1 MRGIYCANAWSKRGH
16 FLPCDGIWH
25 GGCFTVGDRVKFP
38 IRVPVDEEGYRI
50 IKTKDVGRFQSA
62 RDGDHLLTEFQ
73 CPLCHFRNIYGRNP
87 RENNALDSIVMEV
100 YFPRAIVDGFWA
112 RESNTVRSN
121 RLDFEKLLRAHVKF
135 GMVRALPRLGPKP
148 LSDLAGMSCAVSF
161 LDRAQDPG
169 NNEVTLQYG
178 TARGVRTA
186 YTNLWNVSVFGE
198 NETVAVGGK
207 SKMHTT
213 TSPAMGDWYTRFD
226 KGAHKRMGDLSFQD
240 AAWSP
245 ELLIEIMAQ
254 FEIEWEELEGTV
266 MTNGT
271 RRKKEAEMIFPA
283 LMGELSYVLALRG
296 EELPL
301 MDLAGSRINSAR
313 GKVHPKIS
321 HGVVALLGR
330 FKNEIGEK
338 YHLMPVPFVT
348 NSGLKPMVWLNRM
361 LGWYEEGGIES
372 GPVFRTERGE
382 CAKYGDFEHE
392 FLTRM
397 AKVQESKPELFAK
410 PDSNVFEEYSLGR
423 SGRRSATG
431 RSLNVGLDGTIIE
444 TNNRWRVRERAK
456 GSDPNQN
463 MIQHYADVLVLLD
476 ALLAFPQAM

>member
-1 MRGIYCANAWSKRGH
+1 V
-16 FLPCDGIWH
+16 D
-25 GGCFTVGDRVKFP
+25 DRVKFP
-38 IRVPVDEEGYRI
+38 IRMPVDEEGYRI
-50 IKTKDVGRFQSA
+50 VKSKDEGRFRSG
-62 RDGDHLLTEFQ
+62 RNGDHLMTEFQ

-87 RENNALDSIVMEV
+87 RENDAMDSLVLEV
-100 YFPRAIVDGFWA
+100 YLPRAILDGFWS
-112 RESNTVRSN
+112 RESSTVNAN
-121 RLDFEKLLRAHVKF
+121 RRDFEKLIRSHTKF
-135 GMVRALPRLGPKP
+135 GMARALPKLGPKP

-169 NNEVTLQYG
+169 NNEETLQYG
-178 TARGVRTA
+178 TARGIRTA

-213 TSPAMGDWYTRFD
+213 TSPAMGDWYSRFD
-226 KGAHKRMGDLSFQD
+226 KGAHKRMGDLTFQD
-240 AAWSP
+240 SSWSP
-245 ELLIEIMAQ
+245 ELLGDVLAQ
-254 FEIEWEELEGTV
+254 FESEWGELEGTV
-266 MTNGT
+266 MTNGA
-271 RRKKEAEMIFPA
+271 RRKKESELIFPA
-283 LMGELSYVLALRG
+283 LMGELSYVLGLRG

-301 MDLAGSRINSAR
+301 MDLAGTRINTAK
-313 GKVHPKIS
+313 GKVHPRTK

-338 YHLMPVPFVT
+338 YHLMPVPMET
-348 NSGLKPMVWLNRM
+348 DSGLKPMVWLDRM
-361 LGWYEEGGIES
+361 LGWYEEAGIES
-372 GPVFRTERGE
+372 GPVFRTRRGE
-382 CAKYGDFEHE
+382 CGKYGDYEHG

-397 AKVQESKPELFAK
+397 GKVQLAKPELFAK
-410 PDSNVFEEYSLGR
+410 PDSNVFDEYSLGR

-431 RSLNVGLDGTIIE
+431 RALNIRLDSTIID